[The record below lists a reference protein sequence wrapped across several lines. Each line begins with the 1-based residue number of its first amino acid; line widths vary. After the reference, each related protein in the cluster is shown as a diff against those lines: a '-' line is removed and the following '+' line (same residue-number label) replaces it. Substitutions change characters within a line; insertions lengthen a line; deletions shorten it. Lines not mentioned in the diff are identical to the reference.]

1 MQSSDA
7 NRYRTLADEA
17 RRYAEDMQDEHSKQ
31 MMLRIARE
39 YEELTTR
46 AEWLMSRKVDGRS
59 DHPPHIRSDGQ
70 PDEDVARPSAATV
83 RR

>member
-7 NRYRTLADEA
+7 NRYRMLADEA
-17 RRYAEDMQDEHSKQ
+17 RRCAAEMRAHDSKR

-46 AEWLMSRKVDGRS
+46 AEELWAKVGDG
-59 DHPPHIRSDGQ
+59 IGGK
-70 PDEDVARPSAATV
+70 AAY
-83 RR
+83 RGGA

>member
-7 NRYRTLADEA
+7 NRYRMLADEA
-17 RRYAEDMQDEHSKQ
+17 RRCAGDMRAHDSKR

-46 AEWLMSRKVDGRS
+46 AERLVSRKVDGRGES
-59 DHPPHIRSDGQ
+59 LPHVRSDGQ
-70 PDEDVARPSAATV
+70 PDGN
-83 RR
+83 

>member
-31 MMLRIARE
+31 MMLRIERE
-39 YEELTTR
+39 YEELARR
-46 AEWLMSRKVDGRS
+46 ADWLMSRKVVDGRS
-59 DHPPHIRSDGQ
+59 ERLPH
-70 PDEDVARPSAATV
+70 VRPI
-83 RR
+83 